1 MRLLYF
7 KLKSCKIL
15 CFITF
20 IKRFLKKSLKQFKYL
35 FCVTPE
41 STIIIY
47 HFLDLAAANAA
58 SNGDPDLDVPFE
70 PGGLGDGDFGF
81 ICSV

>member
-1 MRLLYF
+1 M
-7 KLKSCKIL
+7 
-15 CFITF
+15 
-20 IKRFLKKSLKQFKYL
+20 
-35 FCVTPE
+35 TPE

-58 SNGDPDLDVPFE
+58 SNGDPDLEVPLE

-81 ICSV
+81 VCSV